1 MENLR
6 ENLKVDSTQP
16 KEMLAQLK
24 TQIRQQR
31 KSLNGNASPELAAH
45 LRNWENM
52 VHQLQ
57 TEMLLEK
64 SAQLNLLYEVSQS
77 INESLDWRRTIQA
90 VMNAVIRITEAE
102 RGMLLLIDDE
112 DDEDN
117 LQIEMESTA
126 SGEDFS
132 EKDKQFSYSIV
143 KQALERNEPIITTNA
158 QVDPRFEH
166 SQSIIAY
173 GLRSVLCAPLI
184 YEGEPQGVVYL
195 DNRAKAGIFS
205 EEDRAM
211 MGAFAKQAASALNKA
226 RQHKQTNQ
234 ALSEK
239 IRELTILQEMA
250 RDLNT
255 SLEFDHVMEGSV
267 TWAIAAANAKG
278 GAIGTL
284 AEEGVRWA
292 AQEGRV
298 NPEADPSAVSRCIAT
313 RKPLLDE
320 KRMVLPLLREDRPV
334 GVLYLVT
341 EDRTFNMDKIEF
353 VLRVADN
360 IAIAVENAR
369 LYEALR
375 QANLAKSEF
384 VSLVSHEL
392 RTPMTSILGYA
403 DILDSDIVGELQAE
417 QREFVSAIQRNISR
431 MKVLVSD
438 LMDISRIETGRLQI
452 NPRPIQFADALDD
465 AVEMVGELIEEK
477 QQILSI
483 DIWDRL
489 PPAYTDPDR
498 LTQVLTN
505 LLSNAMKYTPDQGT
519 IAIRVWLPAEEPG
532 FIRCAVADSGI
543 GISPK
548 DQARLFTKFYRAD
561 DPDVRE
567 QPGTGLGLAITK
579 NLVEMHG
586 GRIWVKSELG
596 EGSTFFFTV
605 PISVP
610 EAGI

>member
-1 MENLR
+1 MENLQ
-6 ENLKVDSTQP
+6 ENLRIDSKQP

-24 TQIRQQR
+24 TQIHQQR

-45 LRNWENM
+45 LKSWENM

-64 SAQLNLLYEVSQS
+64 SAQLSLLYEVSQS
-77 INESLDWRRTIQA
+77 INESLEWRRTIQA

-102 RGMLLLIDDE
+102 RGMLLLLDDE
-112 DDEDN
+112 ED
-117 LQIEMESTA
+117 LEIEMESTA
-126 SGEDFS
+126 SGEDFT
-132 EKDKQFSYSIV
+132 EEDKQFSYSIV
-143 KQALERNEPIITTNA
+143 KQALERSEPLITTNA

-166 SQSIIAY
+166 SESIVAY

-184 YEGEPQGVVYL
+184 HEGEPQGVVYL

-205 EEDRAM
+205 DEDRAM
-211 MGAFAKQAASALNKA
+211 MGAFAEQAASALHKA

-255 SLEFDHVMEGSV
+255 SLEFDRVMEGSV
-267 TWAIAAANAKG
+267 TWAIAAANARG

-284 AEEGVRWA
+284 AEEGIRWA
-292 AQEGRV
+292 AKEGRV
-298 NPEADPSAVSRCIAT
+298 DPEADPSAVSRCIAT
-313 RKPLLDE
+313 RKPLLEE

-341 EDRTFNMDKIEF
+341 EDRTFNMDRIEF

-403 DILDSDIVGELQAE
+403 DILDSDIVGELQTE

-452 NPRPIQFADALDD
+452 NPRPIQFSDALDD
-465 AVEMVGELIEEK
+465 AMEMVGELIEEK
-477 QQILSI
+477 QQILTI

-489 PPAYTDPDR
+489 PPAYADPDR

-596 EGSTFFFTV
+596 EGSTFFFTI